1 MGATLK
7 NDFGTVSYTDN
18 TIALIAGVSA
28 TESYGLVGMS
38 QKSVT
43 DMLAGLFRSDNLKKG
58 VDVITDH
65 SENVVIKL
73 YITVKYGVSLAAVAE
88 NIIEKVKYSVEKE
101 TGLNVE
107 SVDIVVQG
115 IQV

>member
-7 NDFGTVSYTDN
+7 NQYGKIDFTDN
-18 TIALIAGVSA
+18 TIALIAGVNA

-38 QKSVT
+38 QKSMT
-43 DMLAGLFRSDNLKKG
+43 DMIAGLFRGDNLQKG
-58 VDVITDH
+58 VAVETDG
-65 SENVVIKL
+65 SENIVIKL
-73 YITVKYGVSLAAVAE
+73 FITVKYGVSLAAVAE

-101 TGLNVE
+101 TGLNVN